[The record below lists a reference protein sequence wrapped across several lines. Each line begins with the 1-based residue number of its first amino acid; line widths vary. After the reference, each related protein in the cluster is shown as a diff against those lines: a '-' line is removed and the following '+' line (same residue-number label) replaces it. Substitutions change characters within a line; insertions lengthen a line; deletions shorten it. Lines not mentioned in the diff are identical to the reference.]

1 MICARFSC
9 FLRAWQFN
17 EKKVGECEPWL
28 GPGLICKAPHG
39 EEESK
44 SFDVPLMFQCSRWLT
59 GVWRAFLPFLLWLTL
74 QVLECWGTKA
84 ARSGSLIRRLQ
95 FPNVKF
101 LSYLMTAIHKRYR
114 GWEQDLSN
122 KLLLLI
128 LFMIV
133 LSYAFTVPS
142 SSSVLGNEMHLA
154 SLKFSGWTVI
164 IGW

>member
-1 MICARFSC
+1 M
-9 FLRAWQFN
+9 
-17 EKKVGECEPWL
+17 K
-28 GPGLICKAPHG
+28 
-39 EEESK
+39 
-44 SFDVPLMFQCSRWLT
+44 
-59 GVWRAFLPFLLWLTL
+59 
-74 QVLECWGTKA
+74 
-84 ARSGSLIRRLQ
+84 
-95 FPNVKF
+95 
-101 LSYLMTAIHKRYR
+101 AIHKRYW

-164 IGW
+164 IR